1 MTLEQVL
8 LVQEELISDLF
19 GRVEALERRPCSC
32 THATDW
38 PDHQAEYPAGHQTG
52 RR

>member
-8 LVQEELISDLF
+8 LVQDELISELF
-19 GRVEALERRPCSC
+19 GRVEALEQRPCSC
-32 THATDW
+32 THVTGL
-38 PDHQAEYPAGHQTG
+38 PDRQSDQQLG